1 MKLRLQKLAA
11 GAVCALI
18 AAGSVATAEQVV
30 RFEDGRLLEVASVE
44 PQGEMILLSL
54 SGGGAISLPAWRVV
68 DWKEVH
74 RPEPEPEPAPN
85 VGRPDASWRRV
96 AGSVAEDIARAA
108 RTHSVDPVL
117 LTAVV
122 RTESN
127 FDPMAV
133 SPKGAQGLMQ
143 LMPQTAERFG
153 VADVFDVSDNV
164 DGGARYLSWLLDRFD
179 GQTELALAGY
189 NAGEGAVDRYSGVPP
204 YPETENYIDKVMRAA
219 ARMGSDTIAV
229 TPERTGPG
237 RPERRAAAVVSD

>member
-1 MKLRLQKLAA
+1 MKLRLHRLAA
-11 GAVCALI
+11 WVVCALI
-18 AAGSVATAEQVV
+18 SGVGIATAEQVV

-54 SGGGAISLPAWRVV
+54 SGGGAISVPAWRVV
-68 DWKEVH
+68 GWKEV
-74 RPEPEPEPAPN
+74 RRRAPEPTPPPA
-85 VGRPDASWRRV
+85 RPDAAWRRV
-96 AGSVAEDIARAA
+96 AGSFAGDIERAA
-108 RTHSVDPVL
+108 RVHSVDPVL

-122 RTESN
+122 RAESN

-204 YPETENYIDKVMRAA
+204 YPETENYIEKVMREA
-219 ARMGSDTIAV
+219 ARMGSESGAV
-229 TPERTGPG
+229 VPERAGAG
-237 RPERRAAAVVSD
+237 RPTASVVSN